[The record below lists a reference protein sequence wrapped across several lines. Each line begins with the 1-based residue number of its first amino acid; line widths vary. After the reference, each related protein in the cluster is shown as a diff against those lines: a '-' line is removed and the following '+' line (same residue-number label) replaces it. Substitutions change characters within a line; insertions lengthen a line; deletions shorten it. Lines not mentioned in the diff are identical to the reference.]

1 MELLL
6 FLEEKRKEM
15 MKMSKKEKKGIAKF
29 LTGALVGAGLGV
41 LFAPKKGSETRREL
55 KEKMDELINN
65 LKNTDMNEVIEEV
78 EAKICQIKMELE
90 DLDKEK
96 VLQIAKEKAKNIQD
110 MAEELVS
117 YVVEKGSPVLEGA
130 ANSVREKAISAT
142 KEVLQKLEKEN

>member
-1 MELLL
+1 
-6 FLEEKRKEM
+6 
-15 MKMSKKEKKGIAKF
+15 MSKKEKKGIAKF

-65 LKNTDMNEVIEEV
+65 LKNTDMNEVKEEV

>member
-1 MELLL
+1 
-6 FLEEKRKEM
+6 
-15 MKMSKKEKKGIAKF
+15 MSKKEKKGIVNF
-29 LTGALVGAGLGV
+29 LTGAMVGAGLGI

-65 LKNTDMNEVIEEV
+65 LKNTDMNDVKEEV
-78 EAKICQIKMELE
+78 EAKICQIKMQLE

-96 VLQIAKEKAKNIQD
+96 VLQIAKEKAKNIQT

-117 YVVEKGSPVLEGA
+117 YVVEKGSPVLENA
-130 ANSVREKAISAT
+130 ANSVREKAIFAT

>member
-1 MELLL
+1 
-6 FLEEKRKEM
+6 
-15 MKMSKKEKKGIAKF
+15 MSKKEKKGIAKF

-65 LKNTDMNEVIEEV
+65 LKNTDMNEVKEEV

-130 ANSVREKAISAT
+130 ANSVREKAIYAT

>member
-1 MELLL
+1 
-6 FLEEKRKEM
+6 
-15 MKMSKKEKKGIAKF
+15 
-29 LTGALVGAGLGV
+29 
-41 LFAPKKGSETRREL
+41 
-55 KEKMDELINN
+55 
-65 LKNTDMNEVIEEV
+65 
-78 EAKICQIKMELE
+78 MELE